1 VKGLEGG
8 ARRAGGANHMTVK
21 EERVYRAK
29 LKLCLQ
35 TKDPQ
40 TVAALHTCVTQDAPG
55 H

>member
-1 VKGLEGG
+1 
-8 ARRAGGANHMTVK
+8 MTVK

-35 TKDPQ
+35 PKDPE
-40 TVAALHTCVTQDAPG
+40 TVAALHTRVTQEVSG